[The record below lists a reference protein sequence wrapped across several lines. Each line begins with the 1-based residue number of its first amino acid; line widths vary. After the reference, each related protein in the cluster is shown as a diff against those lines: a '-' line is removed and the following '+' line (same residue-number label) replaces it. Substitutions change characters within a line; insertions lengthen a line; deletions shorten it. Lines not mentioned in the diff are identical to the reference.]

1 MARVLLNGL
10 GYDSKQTSAV
20 QQIIF
25 AGIRQASGHLPRL
38 LETGDGQ
45 QHCALSRCQPGQ
57 SPGQAELADARRR
70 WRCRITWR
78 AGLKTFA
85 DIAKFKD
92 QLGGKIYGIEP
103 GSEANTT
110 IKSMIETNHFGLKD
124 FKIVE
129 SGEAG
134 MLAAV
139 QRAVNRKEFVV
150 FVGWTRT
157 R

>member
-1 MARVLLNGL
+1 MGVVNWKPTHRHSGMALLNSRL
-10 GYDSKQTSAV
+10 RSWQISAAADS
-20 QQIIF
+20 
-25 AGIRQASGHLPRL
+25 LPAMDKVWTLPL
-38 LETGDGQ
+38 LETGDDRPSQAVSGK
-45 QHCALSRCQPGQ
+45 PGGGAHAT
-57 SPGQAELADARRR
+57 SVAA
-70 WRCRITWR
+70 

-103 GSEANTT
+103 GSGANTT